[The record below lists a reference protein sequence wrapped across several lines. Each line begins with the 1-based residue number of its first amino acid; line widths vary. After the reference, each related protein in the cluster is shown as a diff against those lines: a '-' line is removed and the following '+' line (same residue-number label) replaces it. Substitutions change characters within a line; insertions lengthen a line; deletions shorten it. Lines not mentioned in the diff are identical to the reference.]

1 MPSKKYTRLT
11 GLVLVCLIG
20 VSACGSATTTAASLK
35 ATTGT
40 TAGAPPGA
48 PPGGSGGAGGSSA
61 QITAKGAYVHSTG
74 TTSASGKT
82 YGASAANT
90 SGVLNTGGSLTLD
103 NAAISTR
110 GTSSSSDQSSFYGL
124 DAGVLAKAGSLTMNG
139 GSVTTT
145 GDGANGIFAYGSGTT
160 VTLSG
165 TRISATGRY
174 AHGIMASGGGTIKAS
189 NVTASTTNSN
199 GAVIATDRGGGTITV
214 SGGSYS
220 TSGTDSPGIYSTG
233 RISVTGATVK
243 ATGAE
248 AAVIEGSNSVSLTGT
263 SLSGAKKWG
272 VMIYQ
277 SFSGDAQGSTGTWTQ
292 TGGSLSAAEGP
303 LFHVTNATGVITL
316 HGVTTSATSGVL
328 LKAGSNKWGTSGANG
343 GKATLVAIT
352 QKLSGSVIVDKI
364 SSTTLKLTNG
374 SAWTGAIDTA
384 HTAKSATVSL
394 DSTST
399 WTVTATSYL
408 TSLTG
413 VTVSGSKVTNIVG
426 NGHIVYYNKS
436 ANSNLAGKTYTLTG
450 GGTLQPA

>member
-1 MPSKKYTRLT
+1 
-11 GLVLVCLIG
+11 
-20 VSACGSATTTAASLK
+20 
-35 ATTGT
+35 
-40 TAGAPPGA
+40 
-48 PPGGSGGAGGSSA
+48 
-61 QITAKGAYVHSTG
+61 
-74 TTSASGKT
+74 
-82 YGASAANT
+82 
-90 SGVLNTGGSLTLD
+90 
-103 NAAISTR
+103 
-110 GTSSSSDQSSFYGL
+110 
-124 DAGVLAKAGSLTMNG
+124 MNG
-139 GSVTTT
+139 GGVTTT

-174 AHGIMASGGGTIKAS
+174 AHGIMASGGGTIKAT

-248 AAVIEGSNSVSLTGT
+248 AAVIEGSNSVSLTRT
-263 SLSGAKKWG
+263 ALSGAKKWG

-316 HGVTTSATSGVL
+316 HSVNTSATSGVL
-328 LKAGSNKWGTSGANG
+328 LKAASNKWGTSGANG
-343 GKATLVAIT
+343 GKATLVAIA

-364 SSTTLKLTNG
+364 STATLRLTNG

-399 WTVTATSYL
+399 WTVTATSHL
-408 TSLTG
+408 SSLTG
-413 VTVSGSKVTNIVG
+413 LTVSGSKVTNIVG
-426 NGHIVYYNKS
+426 NGHTVYYDQS